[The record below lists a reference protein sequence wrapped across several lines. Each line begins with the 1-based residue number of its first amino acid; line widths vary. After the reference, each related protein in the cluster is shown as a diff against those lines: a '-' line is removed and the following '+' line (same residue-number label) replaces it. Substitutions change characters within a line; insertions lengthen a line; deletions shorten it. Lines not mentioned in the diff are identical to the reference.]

1 MTDEEYELRTIQ
13 RHVRARRRRDYEAAI
28 ITGLCFAAVICI
40 LIAEACR

>member
-1 MTDEEYELRTIQ
+1 MTDEEYELRTVQ
-13 RHVRARRRRDYEAAI
+13 RQIRANRHRDYEAAI